1 MRFRNSVPGW
11 AIEVGLIFVTF
22 NRDKR
27 PEQSTA
33 LRLQTISNL
42 YDLKVELPYRFDQVK
57 PVATEETKKRID
69 RSILV
74 FCISLGAPT
83 KELLSELEYATEQ
96 RKAVVC
102 IHGLKSSK
110 LNFDSINFLKIQFE
124 ENKTNYITVM
134 KQIEKFLRRR
144 LPANTLNKIYSTLGI
159 ALGMLFLSHE

>member
-1 MRFRNSVPGW
+1 M
-11 AIEVGLIFVTF
+11 GLIFVTF

-42 YDLKVELPYRFDQVK
+42 YDLKVELPYRSDLAKSV
-57 PVATEETKKRID
+57 TEETQKRID